1 MIKAI
6 KKLLVIAVILLI
18 AAGAYY
24 FYDTLREKTYEEQFA
39 EIIHLEDQRDYN
51 QTLIDY
57 LSHPNPKLRARAALA
72 VGRIGSPGCGEALME
87 LVKSDQIDVAAN
99 AAFALGL
106 TDENRYAS
114 QLLDFAFDAPAKIG
128 EMAVNASGR
137 LADSSLADK
146 FVPFLNHPSPEV
158 RSAACMALYRS
169 NGQQA
174 TADLISFIKKEK
186 DDEVRYDALF
196 ALVYMRTTSAFDVY
210 VDFLADANG
219 YNRSLAVRGIGLSDS
234 KEAVQYLS
242 IALNDSDPRAVS
254 QAVVSL
260 SQKETKTAKDNLLK
274 KLSRETD
281 EKLII
286 DLINGLQ
293 RQNNK
298 DGVETVKNAVKKN
311 SHPNIVAAALR
322 YLAMAQ
328 NDRAISYIDSMVTL
342 DNIEI
347 NEAAA
352 DAYGI
357 IDSPKNIPRLTAL
370 FKNKYETVRASA
382 FGELVRIDSTNVE
395 FYINSALADSGT
407 ILPIL
412 AIDQINQKQILSY
425 LPQLVTWYQ
434 TDTLPSV
441 DIRRSLVD
449 CAAGFVDSSKTDSNA
464 MIILSAG
471 INDPDFVVRKET
483 AQLYMD
489 KLKED
494 YRYKV
499 SPANTRISRSKIEN
513 SLMKFKK
520 NPFAKIVTEK
530 GEIELMLMFD
540 VATLNVLNF
549 IELAETGFYN
559 GLNFHRVVSNFVVQG
574 GCPDGTGWGG
584 PDYAVRCEYSTEKY
598 GRGTVGIA
606 TSGKDTGGSQFFI
619 THSPQRR
626 LNGNYTIIGQ
636 VVYGMDVVDQIVVGD
651 KILEIVIE
659 TGKDQ

>member
-24 FYDTLREKTYEEQFA
+24 LYDTLREKTYEEQLA
-39 EIIHLEDQRDYN
+39 EIIHLEDQRNYN

-72 VGRIGSPGCGEALME
+72 VGRIGRPGCGEALME
-87 LVKSDQIDVAAN
+87 LVKSDQIDVASN

-106 TDENRYAS
+106 TDENRYAV
-114 QLLDFAFDAPAKIG
+114 QLLDFAFDVPAKVG
-128 EMAVNASGR
+128 EMAVNAAGR
-137 LADSSLADK
+137 LADSSMADK
-146 FVPFLNHPSPEV
+146 FVAFLNHPSPEV

-174 TADLISFIKKEK
+174 TADLINFLKKEK

-196 ALVYMRTTSAFDVY
+196 ALVYMRSTIAFDVY

-234 KEAVQYLS
+234 KEAIQYLS
-242 IALNDSDPRAVS
+242 IALNDSDPRVVT
-254 QAVVSL
+254 QAAASL
-260 SQKETKTAKDNLLK
+260 SSKETKTAKDNLLK

-286 DLINGLQ
+286 DIINGLR

-298 DGVETVKNAVKKN
+298 NGVEAVKDAVKKN
-311 SHPNIVAAALR
+311 SHPNIIAAAIR

-342 DNIEI
+342 DNQKI

-370 FKNKYETVRASA
+370 FKNRFETVRASA
-382 FGELVRIDSTNVE
+382 FGELVRMDSTNIE
-395 FYINSALADSGT
+395 FYINTALADSGT
-407 ILPIL
+407 ILPSIAL
-412 AIDQINQKQILSY
+412 GQVGEKQLNNY
-425 LPQLVTWYQ
+425 LPQLVSIYQ
-434 TDTLPSV
+434 SDSLPSV
-441 DIRRSLVD
+441 DIRRSMVD
-449 CAAGFVDSSKTDSNA
+449 CASQFVDTSKSDSNA
-464 MIILSAG
+464 MIILTEG

-483 AQLYMD
+483 AQLYLD

-499 SPANTRISRSKIEN
+499 SPANTRISSSKIEN
-513 SLMKFKK
+513 SLIKYKK
-520 NPFAKIVTEK
+520 NPYAKIVTEK
-530 GEIELMLMFD
+530 GDIELMLMFD
-540 VATLNVLNF
+540 VAPLNVLNF

-598 GRGTVGIA
+598 VRGTVGMA

-636 VVYGMDVVDQIVVGD
+636 VVYGMNIVDQIVVGD
-651 KILEIVIE
+651 KILEVVIE
-659 TGKDQ
+659 TEKGQ